1 MNVELNDKRYIYI
14 VEEDNGETYDM
25 YFEDITMITTDYDF
39 AVSVLEKKRYKK
51 DTFRWRIGDDDGA
64 VTYFERTKKKGVDR
78 WAADSNGARITRQK
92 LTIPK

>member
-25 YFEDITMITTDYDF
+25 YFEEITMITTDYDF
-39 AVSVLEKKRYKK
+39 AVSVLEKKRYSITTWYGNSA
-51 DTFRWRIGDDDGA
+51 D
-64 VTYFERTKKKGVDR
+64 VTHFERTKKKGVDR